1 MPRDLRLLAAA
12 TALSATGDM
21 LLVVVL
27 ALRVHEL
34 TGSGFAVAAQFGAL
48 MVPIVL
54 LAPLA
59 GRLVDRVETRRL
71 LLLVSLAQ
79 AGVATGLV
87 FADSLASILALT
99 ALLASG
105 AAVAGPAEAALV
117 PAAVPNDLLAR
128 ANGRIET
135 ARYAGFTAG
144 PLLAGVLTA
153 AGGTDLGL
161 AANAA
166 SFAVVALAATLMHVR
181 RRPSPS
187 TTHEDAGGGLRL
199 LAGDPVLRVT
209 LTAAVGALLLIS
221 GVMTAEV
228 FYVRDVVGA
237 GEAGYAL
244 VFAGWMAGMVLGA
257 VGVASRVKAPLA
269 VAALLALAVQGAGVA
284 TAALWAVFAFV
295 LAWNVVGGI
304 GHGVKNVL
312 LRTLIQQRVP
322 AEAHG
327 RAFAAYNAARNTAE
341 LGALAMGGLLVGAL
355 GAQPAVFIAGIGP
368 VIAAALGLAVLGY
381 RPSRAAALSLRTAF
395 ATSGGSSSRSSSD
408 KQASG
413 SNIG

>member
-1 MPRDLRLLAAA
+1 M
-12 TALSATGDM
+12 
-21 LLVVVL
+21 
-27 ALRVHEL
+27 LRV
-34 TGSGFAVAAQFGAL
+34 S
-48 MVPIVL
+48 
-54 LAPLA
+54 
-59 GRLVDRVETRRL
+59 
-71 LLLVSLAQ
+71 
-79 AGVATGLV
+79 
-87 FADSLASILALT
+87 
-99 ALLASG
+99 
-105 AAVAGPAEAALV
+105 
-117 PAAVPNDLLAR
+117 
-128 ANGRIET
+128 
-135 ARYAGFTAG
+135 
-144 PLLAGVLTA
+144 
-153 AGGTDLGL
+153 
-161 AANAA
+161 
-166 SFAVVALAATLMHVR
+166 
-181 RRPSPS
+181 
-187 TTHEDAGGGLRL
+187 
-199 LAGDPVLRVT
+199 

-257 VGVASRVKAPLA
+257 VGIASRIKAPLA
-269 VAALLALAVQGAGVA
+269 VAALIALAVQGAGVA
-284 TAALWAVFAFV
+284 TAALWAVFTFV